1 MALNIIFKIMGG
13 VGLFLFGMKLMS
25 DALQDFAG
33 DRMRELIASLTSTP
47 IKGVLV
53 GALVTVAIQ
62 SSSGTTVM
70 TVSFVQVGIM
80 TLKQALGV
88 IMGANIGTT
97 VTAQLVAFNIHEMA
111 LPMLGC
117 GMILAVF
124 SRSRRRRY
132 IGNGLFGFGLL
143 FIGMSTM
150 EGAVAFLADNREFF
164 LRVSAY
170 PTLCVLGGMLLT
182 MVVQSSAAT
191 IGLTIAMTT
200 QGLLPL
206 QSAIAILLGDNLG
219 TTITAVIASL
229 GSNRAAKQAAAGHVL
244 FNLVGV
250 LIFLPLLSPF
260 TALAASTSS
269 NAARQIANAHSL
281 FNVLN
286 TLVQLPFADQIAR
299 VIQFILPQRQT
310 VTVSR
315 ERFLDEKLLQTSPAA
330 AMAAV
335 RSELLEM
342 GNMGLYMI
350 ELVKKAFNEKDLTAP
365 EMLAQTE
372 NDLNNLNRRIAV
384 FSAKLWQQHISNDLS
399 SLLEAYVN
407 GAGDFERIGDHSQN
421 MMELFEF
428 LADRRLGFSDQA
440 MEEFNEMLELV
451 RSMVTTAVEALKTE
465 RIDLARQ
472 VAETMEP
479 QVDRMEKVFRHRH
492 IMRLNAGEC
501 SPAAGVIFADMLS
514 NLERIGDHSTNVA
527 EIVLSRA
534 GFATGAE
541 TPKTFDD

>member
-47 IKGVLV
+47 LKGVLV

-97 VTAQLVAFNIHEMA
+97 VTAQLVAFNVHEMA

-124 SRSRRRRY
+124 SRSRRKRY

-150 EGAVAFLADNREFF
+150 ESAVAFLAGNREFF
-164 LRVSAY
+164 LRFSNS
-170 PTLCVLGGMLLT
+170 PMLCVLGGTLLT
-182 MVVQSSAAT
+182 MAVQSSAAT

-206 QSAIAILLGDNLG
+206 ESAIAILLGDNLG

-244 FNLVGV
+244 FNLIGV
-250 LIFLPLLSPF
+250 LVFLPLLSPF
-260 TALAASTSS
+260 TAMAAATST
-269 NAARQIANAHSL
+269 NVARQIANAHSI

-286 TLVQLPFADQIAR
+286 TLIQLPFVDQIAR
-299 VIQFILPQRQT
+299 AIQFILPNRQT
-310 VTVSR
+310 MTASR

-330 AMAAV
+330 ALAAV

-342 GNMGLYMI
+342 GAMGLYML

-365 EMLAQTE
+365 AMLAQME
-372 NDLNNLNRRIAV
+372 NDLNNVNRRISV

-399 SLLEAYVN
+399 SLLESYVN
-407 GAGDFERIGDHSQN
+407 GAGDFERVGDHGQN

-428 LADRRLGFSDQA
+428 LADHRLGFSAQA
-440 MEEFNEMLELV
+440 MEEFNEMLEMV
-451 RSMVTTAVEALKTE
+451 RSMLNIAVEALKTE
-465 RIDLARQ
+465 RVDLARQ

-479 QVDRMEKVFRHRH
+479 QVDQMEKVFRHRH

-534 GFATGAE
+534 GFDTGAE